1 MAKRILGH
9 TESWSHAMCFEQ
21 LTAQAHSGSTQPPER
36 DDVISIITFNI
47 ASASQLEQGDQLS
60 ATFHLQRL
68 LKQSAQTHSSLMQLA
83 SATAVDVPPEAAL
96 AAGRSTNEELGPR
109 VLQWSDY
116 VAAGA
121 ADWQEFD
128 DEGVCHDWQTSDDE
142 CG

>member
-21 LTAQAHSGSTQPPER
+21 LTAQAHPGSTQPSER
-36 DDVISIITFNI
+36 ADISISIFNI

-68 LKQSAQTHSSLMQLA
+68 LKQSAQTHSSLLQLA

-128 DEGVCHDWQTSDDE
+128 DEGGFHGWQTSDDE